1 MLTRDS
7 VSDAD
12 SALGGHDGDGIAAL
26 RLLARLAQQHA
37 NAPMLIERSML
48 GHAARI
54 ARLAAFKLSTLR
66 SSDAAFGMW
75 WNALAPILA
84 LCLSTIRGICQSS
97 GVVVVRSDQLFT
109 AAECVQGQRPA
120 AQLYVSRVV
129 ADGSHAPSLEEKQA
143 RDVRASVLQLGF
155 VRVACDALRFL
166 RVAIRD
172 ADSVG
177 RTRAAAVHQLLLDT
191 ACRVLDGSVVAQEAI
206 RDGQLLEHL
215 VQTLGR
221 TELVGETL
229 TRAYDALPSP
239 VVRDGAAAGVSAPL
253 PADFAAGRA
262 ALVRLEQIFSV
273 QCATLDVLERALF
286 QCDANSH
293 AVTELGGA
301 VRLVDTVLWVSEFAA
316 LRDRAR
322 WYASGAQAA
331 DDALGAAMARDAR
344 NPHRPR
350 LLSATGDVADT
361 VDADFYY
368 LMPAV
373 AVEAPASALLPP
385 GIESLGELIADI
397 DECPLVRLFD
407 ALLRLCVDG
416 SGHGTAN
423 ATVVNVV
430 IDVFS
435 NDIASSADNARAR
448 ALALNEGARLAHCL
462 VDFVARLV
470 AAVPSAAALCT
481 RFGLW
486 RTLSSAHFFGDGVDV
501 RDAVAANV
509 DRGPGGNERLRL
521 RRAVPATAA
530 ALVTYVGAL
539 DAATNQTVA
548 AWLWE
553 STVAFARSPLRIA
566 QTANALLSLLQHRP
580 LMTRRSLRRL
590 KLPESVRD
598 LLREMPARA
607 GRADERN
614 PDKQHAGGDLVR
626 ARDAVL
632 AVAGYFGNCAP
643 LGYDLLLDSATLDVY
658 MALLTDRFAHGF
670 VRSVLLSL
678 IRLAPRPSV
687 GAMQFADTD
696 GGHGEGANERV
707 SDKMHA
713 QIDDALSH
721 VCASYLGPF
730 ARPVESDADAAMRRS
745 LLDGIRTVVEQHRHT
760 QRVWRDA
767 GAFIKVINLLSGT
780 DRVAE
785 RDVELHVQQCANVLS
800 VIAALLADNLT
811 AKRQFRETIGYDSLR
826 DVILRNACGGV
837 PPVLDARLLA
847 PLLDLLVDGRFS
859 LATRLQIANAD
870 AIDLV
875 LRLSIHFD
883 AEQHQRALL
892 STLCAMLQAS
902 PTNRS
907 LCCDNHAIFRLL
919 ELLPQLRDETLI
931 DLNLR
936 MVEVLGGHSITVRE
950 LKRFFSLLRAEQP
963 GDFRPRCSDQLV
975 RALHNMAERV
985 SDGPARFFS
994 FTSAQSALRL
1004 PNNVVRR
1011 FPDARGW
1018 SFAAWV
1024 RLNALSAS
1032 AAADSGPRLL
1042 SFLHEDERSGVH
1054 GVEVYVTRGGV
1065 VGVRTL
1071 HGGGEQPPRVTLFAD
1086 SEAVLQ
1092 AERWYHV
1099 AITHQNQ
1106 ERLPW
1111 GKSEVRL
1118 YVDGANVGRAP
1129 LKYATFA
1136 ELGHCTIGSSCRMVR
1151 APAALGLAEAH
1162 SLDGQLSG
1170 IYVFDDCLS
1179 KAEVAG
1185 MFSLGPDYAGTFRD
1199 AGVLQSSTRLFLAY
1213 HSSATREAAEA
1224 QAPIVASASAAAV
1237 ADEWGDTD
1245 ERRGV
1250 GAGVRLCTDLA
1261 AGEKDEQRD
1270 VMPAR
1275 IERVD
1280 ACVTRHARDMIHCL
1294 GGVYALLPLYAQL
1307 DQPARPLVSGAPI
1320 DYDVR
1325 ASRVVHVLALTREL
1339 LRNNRDDQVNLLRL
1353 RFPLVLGF
1361 ILQRVS
1367 PTLLEGATLRA
1378 MQELVAA
1385 VELPE
1390 LATESVMRL
1399 LLDWR
1404 LWIYAPAPTQES
1416 LLVAVGDHY
1425 RERGAALAGRFG
1437 VRWLLDAV
1445 RYFYWDVPPPAD
1457 GPVPP
1462 FATAPRLHRVTQKPV
1477 GERPAREQ
1485 VVRLRQLVFRIVQQ
1499 LVAAEVV
1506 EQSDAVALFKC
1517 VLESHDLVVLGELLE
1532 CVAQMLAPGDG
1543 GSAALLESMVSLG
1556 GAEPL
1561 LVPLQHNS
1569 DEVRCGALAVINHM
1583 LQHQRGAGGT
1593 MDEDGDD
1600 NDATGSS
1607 SSTSTPSR
1615 GSVSS
1620 PAGALKTRRR
1630 AQAVTQYDAGVARQR
1645 FASTLESALAL
1656 HALSVPVAR
1665 ALFALLDGSGATGR
1679 SSGDADGPRSLRRA
1693 WLVPT
1698 VLSLATECAAA
1709 PATTSVAVR
1718 LVSDVARLLARA
1730 DSNCAALLAHTDA
1743 MGAQWVAWF
1752 LPLLRVA
1759 DESVRDFAL
1768 GALAAALAYCMRARR
1783 NGWQTVDDALMAL
1796 RADFGANGRD
1806 SVPTSRQLL
1815 VRVVRATRR
1824 DAKGDAPDV
1833 DSTDAQVLAAN
1844 ARALLLLVDEFLF
1857 ADIVPLTRLR
1867 VATAGI
1873 AEATGDLASRVAD
1886 GPLALPPGA
1895 PEPSSA
1901 AATFAPVRSNES
1913 EARTSDDGVWRDAD
1927 AVLDAYAMAGELG
1940 LLASAES
1947 PLGAKSGLFKGGVRA
1962 MALRAL
1968 PPLLAN
1974 AVRTR
1979 NDRALGTTVDCMRR
1993 VLRDDLTVTANAAAS
2008 AASDVSDA
2016 VLEVLRALI
2025 DVLELLPENEA
2036 APSSLAAL
2044 LAAIL
2049 QRVGTP
2055 PARALVADANRYFR
2069 RGAAASVAWQPI
2081 IKACEAH
2088 CSSSAAMAA
2097 SATWATQLARL
2108 ARDSFAA
2115 SAGRL
2120 RADALAARAERQR
2133 RARAADS
2140 DAVLDAEAVEF
2151 DPDAAESAVPSV
2163 ATNLAQL
2170 IVHGELGRVRER
2182 FNGMLVRRFGA
2193 GALTSGGGALQPLWL
2208 YLADNDRLAASLWH
2222 RQLRSLTNER
2232 APWAN
2237 AADSA
2242 DESRLTAVGELAR
2255 RWKLDKTENYSRM
2268 RIKLKRDFVAQSY
2281 AGCAQDMMT
2290 TVAAAAAAA
2299 AEPEQSSS
2307 SSTSSSQQQQQ
2318 QQQQLSGIAL
2328 SAIVASDDNDAAA
2341 TTSTSAAAAAS
2352 ASVVD
2357 ETAAAAAALSTPLS
2371 ATPLG
2376 KDDNLIYATSC
2387 ELVTPM
2393 RSIPGTLEIHSTYL
2407 YFREDPSASA
2417 VADAWASGRVR
2428 RGQSAADVAGP
2439 LDETRR
2445 IKEKRWPL
2453 NEIREVHMR
2462 RYLLRRSALEI
2473 FLLNQTNSFL
2483 NFSVKERPRVY
2494 KYIVDAKPPN
2504 LAYTDQRSPE
2514 EILRK
2519 SDLTR
2524 QWQERQISNFEYLM
2538 QLNTIAGRT
2547 YNDLTQYPVF
2557 PWVLSD
2563 YTSQEIDL
2571 DDASVYRDLSKPVGA
2586 LNPSRLKQFVERYE
2600 GFESPDIPKFHYGSH
2615 YSSAGTVIFYNLRLE
2630 PFTKF
2635 AIDLQG
2641 GQFDKPDRLF
2651 DSLPQTWDNCLTSMS
2666 DVKELVPEFFYQPEI
2681 FRNSN
2686 RIYLGRKQTG
2696 RAVDDVILP
2705 PWAKSPEDFVRINR
2719 EALESEHVSAHLH
2732 EWIDLIF
2739 GYKQRGAA
2747 AVEAA
2752 NVFYFLTYEG
2762 MVDIDAI
2769 KDEAERRATEAQIN
2783 NFGQTPVQLL
2793 KKPHP
2798 PRHSLRALF
2807 EQSGADA
2814 VPQQLF
2820 ARPEQL
2826 HSFFVQLGS
2835 APLTF
2840 VGAPHVGAARHTVY
2854 LGGGSDV
2861 LVTVDAARIVAMHRW
2876 LPHLATS
2883 PNTPFTLDVDPA
2895 LSARRPLAMLDSSPS
2910 MAHHAFTLSPDGKVL
2925 VSGAHWDNTVKL
2937 IDLDTCNVVQSL
2949 RAHKDVVSCVALA
2962 SDGRTLVSGSVDTT
2976 VVIWELSRQG
2986 GAFRV
2991 AERPLHVL
2999 HGHDDEVTA
3008 LAVNVEL
3015 DLCVSGSKDGTCML
3029 HTVRQGGYV
3038 RSIYHPS
3045 GLAVTL
3051 LALASDGRIVMYSAG
3066 DLVVRMFT
3074 VNARPLATSVA
3085 VERLSDMRVT
3095 ADAQHLVSG
3104 GVQGA
3109 IVVRRMADLSVVYRY
3124 RAKSNIHCLTLA
3136 TPERQVLVGLGDGK
3150 LLLMARRESDVVATI
3165 TQNRPRASAVGTN
3178 AAAGRAE
3185 SGGSNSGSGEQR

>member
-1 MLTRDS
+1 
-7 VSDAD
+7 
-12 SALGGHDGDGIAAL
+12 
-26 RLLARLAQQHA
+26 
-37 NAPMLIERSML
+37 
-48 GHAARI
+48 
-54 ARLAAFKLSTLR
+54 
-66 SSDAAFGMW
+66 
-75 WNALAPILA
+75 
-84 LCLSTIRGICQSS
+84 
-97 GVVVVRSDQLFT
+97 
-109 AAECVQGQRPA
+109 
-120 AQLYVSRVV
+120 
-129 ADGSHAPSLEEKQA
+129 
-143 RDVRASVLQLGF
+143 
-155 VRVACDALRFL
+155 
-166 RVAIRD
+166 
-172 ADSVG
+172 
-177 RTRAAAVHQLLLDT
+177 
-191 ACRVLDGSVVAQEAI
+191 
-206 RDGQLLEHL
+206 
-215 VQTLGR
+215 
-221 TELVGETL
+221 
-229 TRAYDALPSP
+229 
-239 VVRDGAAAGVSAPL
+239 
-253 PADFAAGRA
+253 
-262 ALVRLEQIFSV
+262 LVRLEQIFGV
-273 QCATLDVLERALF
+273 QCATLAVLERALL
-286 QCDANSH
+286 QCDANAH

-322 WYASGAQAA
+322 WYAGDAQSNDAA
-331 DDALGAAMARDAR
+331 AQAAMARDPR

-350 LLSATGDVADT
+350 LLGATGQVADT
-361 VDADFYY
+361 IDADFYY

-373 AVEAPASALLPP
+373 AVEAPATALAPP
-385 GIESLGELIADI
+385 GLASLGDLLVD
-397 DECPLVRLFD
+397 DDDCPLVRLFD
-407 ALLRLCVDG
+407 ALLLLCVDG
-416 SGHGTAN
+416 SGPGTAN
-423 ATVVNVV
+423 ATVVNVA

-435 NDIASSADNARAR
+435 YDIAGSADNARAR
-448 ALALNEGARLAHCL
+448 AIALNENARLAHCL
-462 VDFVARLV
+462 VDFVARLI
-470 AAVPSAAALCT
+470 AAVPGAAALCT

-486 RTLSSAHFFGDGVDV
+486 RAMSSAHFFGDSVDV
-501 RDAVAANV
+501 RDAAIADV
-509 DRGPGGNERLRL
+509 DHGPGGAERLRL
-521 RRAVPATAA
+521 RRAVPACAA
-530 ALVTYVGAL
+530 SLMTFAGAL

-553 STVAFARSPLRIA
+553 STVAFARAPLRIA

-590 KLPESVRD
+590 RLPESVRD
-598 LLREMPARA
+598 LLREMPLRA

-614 PDKQHAGGDLVR
+614 PSKEHAGGDLVR

-643 LGYDLLLDSATLDVY
+643 LGYDLLLDGATLEVY
-658 MALLTDRFAHGF
+658 VSLLCDRFAHGF

-678 IRLAPRPSV
+678 VRLAPRPASAQCSLPTPMPTRQAD
-687 GAMQFADTD
+687 GA
-696 GGHGEGANERV
+696 HERV
-707 SDKMHA
+707 SAKMHA
-713 QIDDALSH
+713 QIDEALSH
-721 VCASYLGPF
+721 VCASYLAPF
-730 ARPVESDADAAMRRS
+730 ARPVLGDNDASIRRS
-745 LLDGIRTVVEQHRHT
+745 LLNGIRTVVEQHRHT

-780 DRVAE
+780 DPAE
-785 RDVELHVQQCANVLS
+785 RDYELNVQQCANVLS
-800 VIAALLADNLT
+800 VIAALLADNQT

-847 PLLDLLVDGRFS
+847 PLLDLLVDGQFS

-883 AEQHQRALL
+883 AEQHQRTLL
-892 STLCAMLQAS
+892 STFCALLQAS

-919 ELLPQLRDETLI
+919 ELLPQLRDEALV

-994 FTSAQSALRL
+994 FTGAQSSLRL

-1018 SFAAWV
+1018 SFAVWL
-1024 RLNALSAS
+1024 RLNAIAAS
-1032 AAADSGPRLL
+1032 STADSGPRLL

-1054 GVEVYVTRGGV
+1054 GVEVYVTRSGV
-1065 VGVRTL
+1065 LGVRTL
-1071 HGGGEQPPRVTLFAD
+1071 HGAEAPRVTLFAD

-1092 AERWYHV
+1092 PERWYHIAV
-1099 AITHQNQ
+1099 THQNQ

-1118 YVDGANVGRAP
+1118 YVDGACVGKAAH
-1129 LKYATFA
+1129 KYATFA
-1136 ELGHCTIGSSCRMVR
+1136 ELGHCAIGSSCRLAR
-1151 APAALGLAEAH
+1151 AAPALGLGEPHAV
-1162 SLDGQLSG
+1162 DGQLSG

-1179 KAEVAG
+1179 KGEVSG
-1185 MFSLGPDYAGTFRD
+1185 MHALGPNYAGTFRD

-1224 QAPIVASASAAAV
+1224 QAPIVASAAASV
-1237 ADEWGDTD
+1237 DEWGDTD

-1250 GAGVRLCTDLA
+1250 GACVRLCTDLA

-1280 ACVTRHARDMIHCL
+1280 TCVTRHARDMIHCL

-1307 DQPARPLVSGAPI
+1307 DQPARPLVAGVPI
-1320 DYDVR
+1320 DYEVR
-1325 ASRVVHVLALTREL
+1325 SSRAVHVLALTREL
-1339 LRNNRDDQVNLLRL
+1339 LRNNRDDQINLLRL

-1367 PTLLEGATLRA
+1367 PTLLDGASLRA
-1378 MQELVAA
+1378 IQDLIGA
-1385 VELPE
+1385 VDQPE
-1390 LATESVMRL
+1390 LATESVLSL
-1399 LLDWR
+1399 LCDWR
-1404 LWIYAPAPTQES
+1404 LWIYAPAQTQES
-1416 LLVAVGDHY
+1416 LLVAVGDHL
-1425 RERGAALAGRFG
+1425 RERGSALSSRFG
-1437 VRWLLDAV
+1437 VRWLIEAV
-1445 RYFYWDVPPPAD
+1445 RYFYWDVAPSAD

-1462 FATAPRLHRVTQKPV
+1462 FATAPRVHRVTHRPLGQ
-1477 GERPAREQ
+1477 RPAREHIA
-1485 VVRLRQLVFRIVQQ
+1485 RLRQLVYRAVQQ
-1499 LVAAEVV
+1499 LVAAESI
-1506 EQSDAVALFKC
+1506 EQSDAVALIKAA
-1517 VLESHDLVVLGELLE
+1517 LESTDLVVLGELLD
-1532 CVAQMLAPGDG
+1532 CVAQLLAPGDG
-1543 GSAALLESMVSLG
+1543 GSALLLENMVALG

-1561 LVPLQHNS
+1561 LVPLQHN
-1569 DEVRCGALAVINHM
+1569 DDDVRCGALAVINHL
-1583 LQHQRGAGGT
+1583 LQHQRGAGGS
-1593 MDEDGDD
+1593 MEDDGEDGD
-1600 NDATGSS
+1600 AVVS
-1607 SSTSTPSR
+1607 SSTSTPTR

-1620 PAGALKTRRR
+1620 PGGTLKTRRR
-1630 AQAVTQYDAGVARQR
+1630 AQAVTQYDAASARQR

-1656 HALSVPVAR
+1656 HALSMPVAR
-1665 ALFALLDGSGATGR
+1665 ALFALLDGSGAR
-1679 SSGDADGPRSLRRA
+1679 SADADGPRSLRRA

-1698 VLSLATECAAA
+1698 VLSLATTCAAS
-1709 PATTSVAVR
+1709 PGTTSVAVR
-1718 LVSDVARLLARA
+1718 LVSDFARVLARA

-1743 MGAQWVAWF
+1743 LSAQWVAWF

-1759 DESVRDFAL
+1759 DDSVRDFAL
-1768 GALAAALAYCMRARR
+1768 AALSAALAYCVRARR
-1783 NGWQTVDDALMAL
+1783 NGWQAVDDALMAV
-1796 RADFGANGRD
+1796 RAEFGAHGRD
-1806 SVPTSRQLL
+1806 STPTCRQLL
-1815 VRVVRATRR
+1815 LRVLRAARR
-1824 DAKGDAPDV
+1824 DAKGNAPEV
-1833 DSTDAQVLAAN
+1833 DGTDSQVLAMN
-1844 ARALLLLVDEFLF
+1844 TRALLLLVDEFFF
-1857 ADIVPLTRLR
+1857 ADTQPLTRLR
-1867 VATAGI
+1867 VASAGI
-1873 AEATGDLASRVAD
+1873 VEASGDLAARIAD

-1901 AATFAPVRSNES
+1901 AAFAPVRSNES
-1913 EARTSDDGVWRDAD
+1913 EARSSDDGAWRDAD
-1927 AVLDAYAMAGELG
+1927 VALEAYAMAGELG
-1940 LLASAES
+1940 LLATTES
-1947 PLGAKSGLFKGGVRA
+1947 PLGVKQSQFKGGIRA

-1968 PPLLAN
+1968 PPTLAH
-1974 AVRTR
+1974 AVRAR
-1979 NDRALGTTVDCMRR
+1979 NERAIGTAIDCMRR
-1993 VLRDDLTVTANAAAS
+1993 VLRDDLVVTANAAAG
-2008 AASDVSDA
+2008 DVSDA
-2016 VLEVLRALI
+2016 VLELLRALI
-2025 DVLELLPENEA
+2025 DALELLPDEEA
-2036 APSSLAAL
+2036 APTPIATLIAV
-2044 LAAIL
+2044 IL
-2049 QRVGTP
+2049 QRIGTP
-2055 PARALVADANRYFR
+2055 PARALVADSNRYFR
-2069 RGAAASVAWQPI
+2069 RGASSAVVWQPI
-2081 IKACEAH
+2081 VKMCEAH
-2088 CSSSAAMAA
+2088 CASSAAMAA
-2097 SATWATQLARL
+2097 SAAWASQLARR

-2163 ATNLAQL
+2163 ATNLSQL

-2182 FNGMLVRRFGA
+2182 FSGMLVRRFGA
-2193 GALTSGGGALQPLWL
+2193 GAFASAGGALQPLWL
-2208 YLADNDRLAASLWH
+2208 HLAENDRLAASLWH
-2222 RQLRSLTNER
+2222 RQLRALTNER

-2237 AADSA
+2237 AADST

-2255 RWKLDKTENYSRM
+2255 RWMLDKTENYARM
-2268 RIKLKRDFVAQSY
+2268 RIKLKRDFKAQSY
-2281 AGCAQDMMT
+2281 AGCAQDMT
-2290 TVAAAAAAA
+2290 TVAAAAEAAPSSAEQA
-2299 AEPEQSSS
+2299 A
-2307 SSTSSSQQQQQ
+2307 SQQQPSQP
-2318 QQQQLSGIAL
+2318 QQQLSGIAL
-2328 SAIVASDDNDAAA
+2328 TAIVANADAD
-2341 TTSTSAAAAAS
+2341 SSAAASTTTSAVTDDAAP
-2352 ASVVD
+2352 
-2357 ETAAAAAALSTPLS
+2357 AAVPLSTPLHS
-2371 ATPLG
+2371 D
-2376 KDDNLIYATSC
+2376 KDDVLIYATYC
-2387 ELVTPM
+2387 ELITPM
-2393 RSIPGTLEIHSTYL
+2393 RAIPGTLEIHSAYL
-2407 YFREDPSASA
+2407 YFREDLSASA

-2428 RGQSAADVAGP
+2428 RGQSAAEVAGP

-2453 NEIREVHMR
+2453 DEIREVHMR

-2563 YTSQEIDL
+2563 YTSPEINL
-2571 DDASVYRDLSKPVGA
+2571 DDPAVYRDLSKPVGA

-2826 HSFFVQLGS
+2826 HSFFAQLGA

-2840 VGAPHVGAARHTVY
+2840 VGAPHTGGARHNVY

-2861 LVTVDAARIVAMHRW
+2861 LVTVDAARIAAMHRW
-2876 LPHLATS
+2876 LPHLAAS
-2883 PNTPFTLDVDPA
+2883 PSTPFTLDVDPT
-2895 LSARRPLAMLDSSPS
+2895 LSTRRPLAMLDAANSL
-2910 MAHHAFTLSPDGKVL
+2910 AHHAFALTPDGKVL

-2937 IDLDTCNVVQSL
+2937 IELETCNVVQSL
-2949 RAHKDVVSCVALA
+2949 HAHKDVVSCVALA
-2962 SDGRTLVSGSVDTT
+2962 GDGKTLVSGSVDTT
-2976 VVIWELSRQG
+2976 VVIWELCRQG

-2991 AERPLHVL
+2991 TERPLHVL

-3008 LAVNVEL
+3008 LAVNAEL

-3038 RSIYHPS
+3038 RSIYHPN

-3051 LALASDGRIVMYSAG
+3051 LALASDGRIVTYSAG
-3066 DLVVRMFT
+3066 DLVIRMYT
-3074 VNARPLATSVA
+3074 VNGRPLATAVA
-3085 VERLSDMRVT
+3085 VERLGDMRVT
-3095 ADAQHLVSG
+3095 ADAQYLVSG

-3109 IVVRRMADLSVVYRY
+3109 IVVRRMADLSFVYRY
-3124 RAKSNIHCLTLA
+3124 RANSTVHCMTLA
-3136 TPERQVLVGLGDGK
+3136 TPERQLLVGLGDGK
-3150 LLLMARRESDVVATI
+3150 LLLMARREQDVVATI
-3165 TQNRPRASAVGTN
+3165 TQNRPRASAVGGSSN
-3178 AAAGRAE
+3178 ANAGRAE
-3185 SGGSNSGSGEQR
+3185 SQSSQ